1 MFVPQPLR
9 LSRLARLVNA
19 WFRNEDRAVRIL
31 LALFVVAWTTFYV
44 VSYTGVGLH
53 SDNLEM
59 YAWAQHPR
67 LGYAPHPPLGALMV
81 AAWFAVFPATEWS
94 FYLLAMVNS
103 AVALYAVDRI
113 ARRYLLGDKRLLVLL
128 LLLLLP
134 FYQFRGQRFSVNL
147 TLLSTW
153 PIATYCFLRAFETR
167 AVVWAVA
174 VGATAALAML
184 GKYYS
189 IYLVAAFVIAAL
201 AHPERWVYL
210 KSSSPWISISVGLC
224 VLAPHIYWLAT
235 TGFQPF
241 DYALRTHAGVSR
253 IAAFDKAGSY
263 AVGGV
268 ASVALMVGVFWL
280 ATRTTLRALANS
292 LWPSEPRLSML
303 AILFWVPLV
312 LPMLTA
318 PFFGAVL
325 IPLWV
330 MQGCFLLPI
339 LLLASPGVALRRRHA
354 VQVGSFVLLT
364 TAALLIAA
372 PAVPL
377 IRGGQSGILPFDDRN
392 SRVYGKAIA
401 QRVTELWHQITGR
414 PLTIVAG
421 GWDPV
426 PYVVTFYS
434 ADHPDSIVSR
444 APGRPDGPITYD
456 LDQSPWITRD
466 RLAREG
472 WLAVCAL
479 QAQHCIDAA
488 YDLAAGGSQP
498 RRIEFDAVV
507 TILGWSPPPVRYVA
521 ILVPPQAAAE
531 N

>member
-1 MFVPQPLR
+1 
-9 LSRLARLVNA
+9 
-19 WFRNEDRAVRIL
+19 
-31 LALFVVAWTTFYV
+31 
-44 VSYTGVGLH
+44 
-53 SDNLEM
+53 
-59 YAWAQHPR
+59 
-67 LGYAPHPPLGALMV
+67 
-81 AAWFAVFPATEWS
+81 
-94 FYLLAMVNS
+94 
-103 AVALYAVDRI
+103 
-113 ARRYLLGDKRLLVLL
+113 VL
-128 LLLLLP
+128 
-134 FYQFRGQRFSVNL
+134 
-147 TLLSTW
+147 
-153 PIATYCFLRAFETR
+153 
-167 AVVWAVA
+167 WAVA

-201 AHPERWVYL
+201 AHPDRWIYL
-210 KSSSPWISISVGLC
+210 KSSSPWISVAVGFV

-241 DYALRTHAGVSR
+241 DYALRVHAGVSR
-253 IAAFDKAGSY
+253 IMAFDKAGIY

-268 ASVALMVGVFWL
+268 ASVALMVCVFWL
-280 ATRTTLRALANS
+280 ATQTTLRALANS

-303 AILFWVPLV
+303 AILLWVPLV

-339 LLLASPGVALRRRHA
+339 LLLASPGIALRRRRA
-354 VQVGSFVLLT
+354 IQVGTFVLLT
-364 TAALLIAA
+364 TAALLLAA
-372 PAVPL
+372 PAVAL
-377 IRGGQSGILPFDDRN
+377 IRDLEGQSGMLRFDDRN
-392 SRVYGKAIA
+392 SRVYGRAIA
-401 QRVTELWHQITGR
+401 QRVTELWHETTGR

-434 ADHPDSIVSR
+434 MDHPDSIVSKVI
-444 APGRPDGPITYD
+444 PPDGRITYD
-456 LDQSPWITRD
+456 LAQSPWITRD

-479 QAQHCIDAA
+479 GAQRCIDAA
-488 YDLAAGGSQP
+488 YDFGAGGP
-498 RRIEFDAVV
+498 RPQRIEFDAAV

-521 ILVPPQAAAE
+521 ILVPSQAAAE
-531 N
+531 IEALPFCATAKLERSRGYAASPRASAAALRIAAMLAR